1 MARRKKPS
9 DVAVIGLGGFGGS
22 VARRLERMGQSVLG
36 IDQSAEK
43 IKEIADE
50 LTHTMMLDATNEE
63 ALLEADV
70 ASFDT
75 AIVAIGDDFE
85 ASALVT
91 AHLRSLGVRQII
103 AQAKSVRHRD
113 ILSQIG
119 ATQVVIPEEDSGER
133 LAEVLS
139 GTAEMERLRLG
150 ADRSLARVPVP
161 QSLVGEPVEASE
173 RSEVSVV
180 MLQRA
185 ADLILNPAGDLG
197 LERGAVA
204 LAPRRLP
211 FAVRLVAGLGLMV
224 AIGTLVLSLRG
235 MTTTPLSL
243 LDTSFMTTSA
253 VTVTGLAVVPVSTSF
268 TFLGQIVI
276 LLLAQM
282 GGVGFMVMVVL
293 ALRLAGQRVS
303 LVDRLALTSS
313 IGLRDPRSV
322 LQIMTRATLFILAVE
337 GMGAVLLYLH
347 WTARGIVLPGDAWFY
362 AIFHSVKAFCNAG
375 FDLFSGNTAYSG
387 GIPVDPVTLVI
398 LGGLIIVGG
407 LGIPVLADLLTR
419 RRGPRLHLHTRLV
432 LGSSLGLVLVG
443 WAGLLFVEFRLSGVL
458 SGESFV
464 DRVVIA
470 WFQSVAAR
478 TAGFASISDFGGL
491 HSASLILLGGLMFVG
506 SAPASMGGGIT
517 TGSFAVLALAVVS
530 YATGRDGA

>member
-1 MARRKKPS
+1 MTLEREARRPRTRI
-9 DVAVIGLGGFGGS
+9 VRLLG
-22 VARRLERMGQSVLG
+22 
-36 IDQSAEK
+36 
-43 IKEIADE
+43 
-50 LTHTMMLDATNEE
+50 H
-63 ALLEADV
+63 
-70 ASFDT
+70 
-75 AIVAIGDDFE
+75 
-85 ASALVT
+85 
-91 AHLRSLGVRQII
+91 
-103 AQAKSVRHRD
+103 
-113 ILSQIG
+113 
-119 ATQVVIPEEDSGER
+119 
-133 LAEVLS
+133 
-139 GTAEMERLRLG
+139 
-150 ADRSLARVPVP
+150 
-161 QSLVGEPVEASE
+161 
-173 RSEVSVV
+173 
-180 MLQRA
+180 
-185 ADLILNPAGDLG
+185 
-197 LERGAVA
+197 GAVA

-211 FAVRLVAGLGLMV
+211 IAVRLVAGLGLMV

-362 AIFHSVKAFCNAG
+362 AIFHSVMAFCNAG
-375 FDLFSGNTAYSG
+375 FDLFSGNTAYG

-398 LGGLIIVGG
+398 MGALIIIGG

-530 YATGRDGA
+530 YATGRDGVYAGDRKIPADAVWRATFILVAGLVLVVLASWTILVLQDLASEAVVFEVVSAFSTTGLSLGITPQLAPASRVLIMLVMFWGRLGSVTIMLAILARKPRQRLIDYPDEVVLVG

>member
-9 DVAVIGLGGFGGS
+9 DVAVIGLGRFGGT

-43 IKEIADE
+43 VKEISDE
-50 LTHTMMLDATNEE
+50 LTHTMMLDATSEE

-113 ILSQIG
+113 ILSLIG

-197 LERGAVA
+197 L
-204 LAPRRLP
+204 
-211 FAVRLVAGLGLMV
+211 
-224 AIGTLVLSLRG
+224 
-235 MTTTPLSL
+235 
-243 LDTSFMTTSA
+243 
-253 VTVTGLAVVPVSTSF
+253 
-268 TFLGQIVI
+268 Q
-276 LLLAQM
+276 
-282 GGVGFMVMVVL
+282 
-293 ALRLAGQRVS
+293 
-303 LVDRLALTSS
+303 
-313 IGLRDPRSV
+313 
-322 LQIMTRATLFILAVE
+322 
-337 GMGAVLLYLH
+337 
-347 WTARGIVLPGDAWFY
+347 PGDVLY
-362 AIFHSVKAFCNAG
+362 V
-375 FDLFSGNTAYSG
+375 
-387 GIPVDPVTLVI
+387 
-398 LGGLIIVGG
+398 VGDE
-407 LGIPVLADLLTR
+407 PSLAR
-419 RRGPRLHLHTRLV
+419 
-432 LGSSLGLVLVG
+432 
-443 WAGLLFVEFRLSGVL
+443 FRL
-458 SGESFV
+458 
-464 DRVVIA
+464 
-470 WFQSVAAR
+470 
-478 TAGFASISDFGGL
+478 
-491 HSASLILLGGLMFVG
+491 LG
-506 SAPASMGGGIT
+506 
-517 TGSFAVLALAVVS
+517 
-530 YATGRDGA
+530 

>member
-1 MARRKKPS
+1 
-9 DVAVIGLGGFGGS
+9 
-22 VARRLERMGQSVLG
+22 MGQSVLG

-197 LERGAVA
+197 LERGDVLYVVGDEPS
-204 LAPRRLP
+204 LAR
-211 FAVRLVAGLGLMV
+211 
-224 AIGTLVLSLRG
+224 
-235 MTTTPLSL
+235 
-243 LDTSFMTTSA
+243 
-253 VTVTGLAVVPVSTSF
+253 
-268 TFLGQIVI
+268 
-276 LLLAQM
+276 
-282 GGVGFMVMVVL
+282 
-293 ALRLAGQRVS
+293 
-303 LVDRLALTSS
+303 
-313 IGLRDPRSV
+313 
-322 LQIMTRATLFILAVE
+322 
-337 GMGAVLLYLH
+337 
-347 WTARGIVLPGDAWFY
+347 
-362 AIFHSVKAFCNAG
+362 
-375 FDLFSGNTAYSG
+375 
-387 GIPVDPVTLVI
+387 
-398 LGGLIIVGG
+398 
-407 LGIPVLADLLTR
+407 
-419 RRGPRLHLHTRLV
+419 
-432 LGSSLGLVLVG
+432 
-443 WAGLLFVEFRLSGVL
+443 FRL
-458 SGESFV
+458 
-464 DRVVIA
+464 
-470 WFQSVAAR
+470 
-478 TAGFASISDFGGL
+478 
-491 HSASLILLGGLMFVG
+491 LG
-506 SAPASMGGGIT
+506 
-517 TGSFAVLALAVVS
+517 
-530 YATGRDGA
+530 

>member
-1 MARRKKPS
+1 MTLEREARRPRTRI
-9 DVAVIGLGGFGGS
+9 VRLLG
-22 VARRLERMGQSVLG
+22 
-36 IDQSAEK
+36 
-43 IKEIADE
+43 
-50 LTHTMMLDATNEE
+50 
-63 ALLEADV
+63 
-70 ASFDT
+70 
-75 AIVAIGDDFE
+75 
-85 ASALVT
+85 
-91 AHLRSLGVRQII
+91 
-103 AQAKSVRHRD
+103 
-113 ILSQIG
+113 
-119 ATQVVIPEEDSGER
+119 
-133 LAEVLS
+133 
-139 GTAEMERLRLG
+139 
-150 ADRSLARVPVP
+150 
-161 QSLVGEPVEASE
+161 
-173 RSEVSVV
+173 
-180 MLQRA
+180 
-185 ADLILNPAGDLG
+185 
-197 LERGAVA
+197 RGAVA

-211 FAVRLVAGLGLMV
+211 IAVRLVAGLGLMV

-362 AIFHSVKAFCNAG
+362 AIFHSVMAFCNAG
-375 FDLFSGNTAYSG
+375 FDLFSGNTAYG

-398 LGGLIIVGG
+398 MGALIIIGG

-530 YATGRDGA
+530 YATGRDGVYAGDRKIPADAVWRATFILVAGLVLVVLASWTILVLQDLASEAVVFEVVSAFSTTGLSLGITPQLAPASRVLIMLVMFWGRLGSVTIMLAILARKPRQRLIDYPDEVVLVG

>member
-161 QSLVGEPVEASE
+161 QSLVGEPVETSE

-197 LERGAVA
+197 LERGDVLYVVGDEPS
-204 LAPRRLP
+204 LAR
-211 FAVRLVAGLGLMV
+211 
-224 AIGTLVLSLRG
+224 
-235 MTTTPLSL
+235 
-243 LDTSFMTTSA
+243 
-253 VTVTGLAVVPVSTSF
+253 
-268 TFLGQIVI
+268 
-276 LLLAQM
+276 
-282 GGVGFMVMVVL
+282 
-293 ALRLAGQRVS
+293 
-303 LVDRLALTSS
+303 
-313 IGLRDPRSV
+313 
-322 LQIMTRATLFILAVE
+322 
-337 GMGAVLLYLH
+337 
-347 WTARGIVLPGDAWFY
+347 
-362 AIFHSVKAFCNAG
+362 
-375 FDLFSGNTAYSG
+375 
-387 GIPVDPVTLVI
+387 
-398 LGGLIIVGG
+398 
-407 LGIPVLADLLTR
+407 
-419 RRGPRLHLHTRLV
+419 
-432 LGSSLGLVLVG
+432 
-443 WAGLLFVEFRLSGVL
+443 FRL
-458 SGESFV
+458 
-464 DRVVIA
+464 
-470 WFQSVAAR
+470 
-478 TAGFASISDFGGL
+478 
-491 HSASLILLGGLMFVG
+491 LG
-506 SAPASMGGGIT
+506 
-517 TGSFAVLALAVVS
+517 
-530 YATGRDGA
+530 

>member
-22 VARRLERMGQSVLG
+22 VARRLGRMGESVLG

-43 IKEIADE
+43 IKKNADE

-150 ADRSLARVPVP
+150 ADRSLAPVPVP

-197 LERGAVA
+197 LERGDVLYVVGDEPS
-204 LAPRRLP
+204 LAR
-211 FAVRLVAGLGLMV
+211 
-224 AIGTLVLSLRG
+224 
-235 MTTTPLSL
+235 
-243 LDTSFMTTSA
+243 
-253 VTVTGLAVVPVSTSF
+253 
-268 TFLGQIVI
+268 
-276 LLLAQM
+276 
-282 GGVGFMVMVVL
+282 
-293 ALRLAGQRVS
+293 
-303 LVDRLALTSS
+303 
-313 IGLRDPRSV
+313 
-322 LQIMTRATLFILAVE
+322 
-337 GMGAVLLYLH
+337 
-347 WTARGIVLPGDAWFY
+347 
-362 AIFHSVKAFCNAG
+362 
-375 FDLFSGNTAYSG
+375 
-387 GIPVDPVTLVI
+387 
-398 LGGLIIVGG
+398 
-407 LGIPVLADLLTR
+407 
-419 RRGPRLHLHTRLV
+419 
-432 LGSSLGLVLVG
+432 
-443 WAGLLFVEFRLSGVL
+443 FRL
-458 SGESFV
+458 
-464 DRVVIA
+464 
-470 WFQSVAAR
+470 
-478 TAGFASISDFGGL
+478 
-491 HSASLILLGGLMFVG
+491 LG
-506 SAPASMGGGIT
+506 
-517 TGSFAVLALAVVS
+517 
-530 YATGRDGA
+530 